1 MLSLL
6 SVLSLVDT
14 VFSVLAVVGVVYFV
28 AFVSVVA
35 VAVVITFVTVVALW
49 LLLLFLLLSLVSLFS
64 VLSVVTVGAGVAVV
78 AVFTVF
84 VFDTGVT
91 IGTNVTVVVQG
102 TMGRNLFI
110 YRLLLYLVGYPA
122 GFLRRREACLLT
134 GAFNCSFVTT
144 LKGLLL
150 YVMFQGCLLTM
161 RSQERTGLAKHAW
174 IMTLNST

>member
-1 MLSLL
+1 MSLLSLL
-6 SVLSLVDT
+6 SLLT
-14 VFSVLAVVGVVYFV
+14 L
-28 AFVSVVA
+28 
-35 VAVVITFVTVVALW
+35 VTVVIVTLGA
-49 LLLLFLLLSLVSLFS
+49 VIA
-64 VLSVVTVGAGVAVV
+64 VVTVGAGVAVV

-91 IGTNVTVVVQG
+91 IVTNVTVVVQG

-122 GFLRRREACLLT
+122 GFLRRREACPLT

-150 YVMFQGCLLTM
+150 YFMFQGCLLTM

>member
-1 MLSLL
+1 MSLL
-6 SVLSLVDT
+6 SVLSLLT
-14 VFSVLAVVGVVYFV
+14 L
-28 AFVSVVA
+28 
-35 VAVVITFVTVVALW
+35 VTVVIVTLGGVIA
-49 LLLLFLLLSLVSLFS
+49 
-64 VLSVVTVGAGVAVV
+64 VVTVGAGVAVV

-91 IGTNVTVVVQG
+91 IVTNVTVVVQG
-102 TMGRNLFI
+102 TMGRNLVI
-110 YRLLLYLVGYPA
+110 YRLLLYLGGYPA
-122 GFLRRREACLLT
+122 RFLRRREACPLT
-134 GAFNCSFVTT
+134 GAFNRSFVTT

>member
-1 MLSLL
+1 MSLLSLL
-6 SVLSLVDT
+6 SLLT
-14 VFSVLAVVGVVYFV
+14 L
-28 AFVSVVA
+28 
-35 VAVVITFVTVVALW
+35 VTVVIVTLGGVIA
-49 LLLLFLLLSLVSLFS
+49 
-64 VLSVVTVGAGVAVV
+64 VVTVGAGVSVV

-91 IGTNVTVVVQG
+91 IVTNVTVVVQG

-110 YRLLLYLVGYPA
+110 YLLLLYLVGYPA
-122 GFLRRREACLLT
+122 GFLGRREACPLT